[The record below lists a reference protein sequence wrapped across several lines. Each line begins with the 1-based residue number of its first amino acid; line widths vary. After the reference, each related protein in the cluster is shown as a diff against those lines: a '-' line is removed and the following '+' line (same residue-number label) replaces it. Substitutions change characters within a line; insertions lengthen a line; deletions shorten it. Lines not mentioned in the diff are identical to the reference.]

1 MNDEKWKKK
10 KILIVDDSPESI
22 EVLGNALP
30 KNYMRQIALNGD
42 RALKLLAAS
51 EELPD
56 LILLDVIMPEMDGYE
71 FCKELK
77 KDDKLK
83 NIPVIF
89 LSSLSNTNDKI
100 MAFQNGAVDYIQKPF
115 EIEEVQARVK
125 THLRLYDLQVELENQ
140 NKYLNELVEKKAKEI
155 SEFQMATIYALAKL
169 AESRDDSTGKHL
181 ERVQVFCKL
190 LVEKLSIDNKYKN
203 EINPEFVENI
213 QKASPLHDIGKVGI
227 EDAIML
233 KPGKLTAEE
242 FERMKQHTVIGSNT
256 LKEVNKKH
264 PDNYF
269 IKMGIEIA
277 QSHHEKW
284 DGSGYPEGLIAEEIP
299 LSARIMALVDVYDAL
314 RSKRVYKETYS
325 HEKACDII
333 IQGRGKQFDPLIVDV
348 FLESEQEFEKVYKAL
363 KIYDSE
369 H

>member
-100 MAFQNGAVDYIQKPF
+100 MAFQNGAVDYIQKP
-115 EIEEVQARVK
+115 
-125 THLRLYDLQVELENQ
+125 
-140 NKYLNELVEKKAKEI
+140 
-155 SEFQMATIYALAKL
+155 
-169 AESRDDSTGKHL
+169 
-181 ERVQVFCKL
+181 
-190 LVEKLSIDNKYKN
+190 
-203 EINPEFVENI
+203 
-213 QKASPLHDIGKVGI
+213 
-227 EDAIML
+227 
-233 KPGKLTAEE
+233 
-242 FERMKQHTVIGSNT
+242 
-256 LKEVNKKH
+256 
-264 PDNYF
+264 
-269 IKMGIEIA
+269 
-277 QSHHEKW
+277 
-284 DGSGYPEGLIAEEIP
+284 
-299 LSARIMALVDVYDAL
+299 
-314 RSKRVYKETYS
+314 
-325 HEKACDII
+325 
-333 IQGRGKQFDPLIVDV
+333 
-348 FLESEQEFEKVYKAL
+348 
-363 KIYDSE
+363 
-369 H
+369 